1 MTQLSNR
8 SLVQAQSK
16 QSAQTALSQVRS
28 ALRQNVE
35 QSSRPS
41 PHTHSVLVSG
51 SAEQAVASAVIAGAQ
66 PAGSTQWV
74 QPFSSG
80 SDGWAS
86 SPQCDD
92 PQVPP
97 AGLHPR
103 KRPPWQLQAA
113 VDPHVAGGHQQSV
126 VTGTQ
131 PGVCPQAHSSSPAQ
145 LAAGT
150 RTSGPPSSPSG
161 WPIPITPPG
170 GADSHAPKATHS
182 VRRPRRAEGILKM
195 HARRTPTLA
204 PLASHWETSW

>member
-1 MTQLSNR
+1 MTQLSKR
-8 SLVQAQSK
+8 SLLQAQSR

-28 ALRQNVE
+28 ALRQKVE

-41 PHTHSVLVSG
+41 PHTHCVLVSG
-51 SAEQAVASAVIAGAQ
+51 SAEQAAASAVIAGAQ

-113 VDPHVAGGHQQSV
+113 VDPHAAGGHQQSV

-131 PGVCPQAHSSSPAQ
+131 PGVWPQAHSSSPAQ
-145 LAAGT
+145 FAAGT
-150 RTSGPPSSPSG
+150 RTSGPPSPSG
-161 WPIPITPPG
+161 CTMPMTAPPV
-170 GADSHAPKATHS
+170 GADSHAPRATNS
-182 VRRPRRAEGILKM
+182 VKMPRRGEGIFLK
-195 HARRTPTLA
+195 ACKTNAYLGAFLRTL
-204 PLASHWETSW
+204 